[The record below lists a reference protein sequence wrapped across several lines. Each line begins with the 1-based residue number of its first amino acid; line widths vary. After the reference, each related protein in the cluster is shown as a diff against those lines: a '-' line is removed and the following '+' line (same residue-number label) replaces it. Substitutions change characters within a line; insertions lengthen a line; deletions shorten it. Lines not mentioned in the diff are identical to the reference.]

1 VILLLK
7 GPHSGRKWLGWSG
20 NYSLRRPP
28 PSPSAAAKIEADKAG
43 EVDVEAQKAE
53 GFMREK
59 EQEETIVG
67 SSVLES
73 GQATPVD
80 TEEEREKEMGRLD
93 V

>member
-1 VILLLK
+1 
-7 GPHSGRKWLGWSG
+7 
-20 NYSLRRPP
+20 
-28 PSPSAAAKIEADKAG
+28 
-43 EVDVEAQKAE
+43 
-53 GFMREK
+53 MREK